1 MADHRDD
8 VGTGGDSSTE
18 PVIVLIGASAG
29 GVQALQNFFG
39 ALPACTGA
47 AFVVVVHLDPTHHS
61 EMPSI
66 IAARTKMP
74 VVQIGERQR
83 LEADHVYVIAPD
95 RRLQIVDHEIE
106 SLHFDEPRGRR
117 SPIDLLFRS
126 LAQQLGDGFAVILSG
141 AGSDGALGARAVKEA
156 GGIVLVQDPNEAE
169 YSSMPRSAIA
179 AGAADFVLPAR
190 ELAEWLAELIPLK
203 ISVTGSDAGQVDEES
218 LRRGVGASAC
228 THGSRFFQIQ
238 TRDRLAPHCAPHAG
252 RQSRGLDGHT
262 MRSCATVPEEAQALL
277 SDLLICVTTFFRDG
291 EAFQKLA
298 QDVLPELFKDKAADE
313 TVRVWVPGC
322 ATGEEAYSFAILL
335 LEEAARHKT
344 RRQPI
349 QVFGSDLDARAL
361 ASAREGR
368 FPLSIEADVSE
379 ERLRRF
385 FVRDGDH
392 YRVRAGGA
400 RSGAVRR
407 A

>member
-1 MADHRDD
+1 VADHRDD
-8 VGTGGDSSTE
+8 VATGGDSNTE

-39 ALPACTGA
+39 ALPVRTGA
-47 AFVVVVHLDPTHHS
+47 AFVVVVHLDPTHQS

-66 IAARTKMP
+66 IAARTRMP
-74 VVQIGERQR
+74 VVQIGQRQR

-141 AGSDGALGARAVKEA
+141 AGSDGAVGACAVKEA

-203 ISVTGSDAGQVDEES
+203 IGVAGSDAGS
-218 LRRGVGASAC
+218 LRCVLAHLRARTGHDFSKYKRRVAGI
-228 THGSRFFQIQ
+228 IQ
-238 TRDRLAPHCAPHAG
+238 G
-252 RQSRGLDGHT
+252 QSR
-262 MRSCATVPEEAQALL
+262 R
-277 SDLLICVTTFFRDG
+277 RDG
-291 EAFQKLA
+291 AGMGPGLCNRRRGIL
-298 QDVLPELFKDKAADE
+298 VRHSAA
-313 TVRVWVPGC
+313 G
-322 ATGEEAYSFAILL
+322 
-335 LEEAARHKT
+335 
-344 RRQPI
+344 
-349 QVFGSDLDARAL
+349 
-361 ASAREGR
+361 
-368 FPLSIEADVSE
+368 
-379 ERLRRF
+379 
-385 FVRDGDH
+385 
-392 YRVRAGGA
+392 
-400 RSGAVRR
+400 
-407 A
+407 

>member
-8 VGTGGDSSTE
+8 VATGGDSNTE

-39 ALPACTGA
+39 ALPARTGA
-47 AFVVVVHLDPTHHS
+47 AFVVVVHLDPTHQS

-117 SPIDLLFRS
+117 APIDLLFRS
-126 LAQQLGDGFAVILSG
+126 LAQQLGDGFAIILSG

-203 ISVTGSDAGQVDEES
+203 IGVTGSDAGQVDEES
-218 LRRGVGASAC
+218 LRRV
-228 THGSRFFQIQ
+228 
-238 TRDRLAPHCAPHAG
+238 LAHLRA
-252 RQSRGLDGHT
+252 RTGHDFSKYK
-262 MRSCATVPEEAQALL
+262 RATVLRRIARRMQVVRAEDLTAYYEVMRDSPEEAQALL
-277 SDLLICVTTFFRDG
+277 SDLLISVTTFFRDG

-392 YRVRAGGA
+392 YQVAAGGA

>member
-47 AFVVVVHLDPTHHS
+47 AFVVVVHLDPTHQS

-126 LAQQLGDGFAVILSG
+126 LAQQLGDGFAIILSG

-203 ISVTGSDAGQVDEES
+203 ISVTGSDAGQVDEEL
-218 LRRGVGASAC
+218 LRRV
-228 THGSRFFQIQ
+228 
-238 TRDRLAPHCAPHAG
+238 LAHLRA
-252 RQSRGLDGHT
+252 RTGHDFSKYK
-262 MRSCATVPEEAQALL
+262 RATV
-277 SDLLICVTTFFRDG
+277 
-291 EAFQKLA
+291 
-298 QDVLPELFKDKAADE
+298 
-313 TVRVWVPGC
+313 
-322 ATGEEAYSFAILL
+322 
-335 LEEAARHKT
+335 
-344 RRQPI
+344 
-349 QVFGSDLDARAL
+349 
-361 ASAREGR
+361 
-368 FPLSIEADVSE
+368 
-379 ERLRRF
+379 LRRIARRMQ
-385 FVRDGDH
+385 V
-392 YRVRAGGA
+392 VRAEDLTDIL
-400 RSGAVRR
+400 
-407 A
+407 

>member
-1 MADHRDD
+1 MGEAENSGVADHRDD

-117 SPIDLLFRS
+117 APIDLFFRS
-126 LAQQLGDGFAVILSG
+126 LAEQLGDGFAVILSG

-179 AGAADFVLPAR
+179 AGAADFVLPVR

-203 ISVTGSDAGQVDEES
+203 ISVD
-218 LRRGVGASAC
+218 GV
-228 THGSRFFQIQ
+228 
-238 TRDRLAPHCAPHAG
+238 
-252 RQSRGLDGHT
+252 
-262 MRSCATVPEEAQALL
+262 
-277 SDLLICVTTFFRDG
+277 
-291 EAFQKLA
+291 
-298 QDVLPELFKDKAADE
+298 
-313 TVRVWVPGC
+313 
-322 ATGEEAYSFAILL
+322 
-335 LEEAARHKT
+335 
-344 RRQPI
+344 
-349 QVFGSDLDARAL
+349 
-361 ASAREGR
+361 
-368 FPLSIEADVSE
+368 
-379 ERLRRF
+379 
-385 FVRDGDH
+385 
-392 YRVRAGGA
+392 
-400 RSGAVRR
+400 
-407 A
+407 

>member
-8 VGTGGDSSTE
+8 VATGGDSSTE

-39 ALPACTGA
+39 ALPARTGA

-126 LAQQLGDGFAVILSG
+126 LAQQLGDGFAVIFSG

-203 ISVTGSDAGQVDEES
+203 IRRCRVRCRSGGRRIVTA
-218 LRRGVGASAC
+218 RVGASAC
-228 THGSRFFQIQ
+228 AHGSRFFQIQ
-238 TRDRLAPHCAPHAG
+238 AYDRLTPHCAPHAG
-252 RQSRGLDGHT
+252 RQSRGLDG
-262 MRSCATVPEEAQALL
+262 
-277 SDLLICVTTFFRDG
+277 
-291 EAFQKLA
+291 
-298 QDVLPELFKDKAADE
+298 
-313 TVRVWVPGC
+313 
-322 ATGEEAYSFAILL
+322 IL
-335 LEEAARHKT
+335 
-344 RRQPI
+344 
-349 QVFGSDLDARAL
+349 
-361 ASAREGR
+361 
-368 FPLSIEADVSE
+368 
-379 ERLRRF
+379 
-385 FVRDGDH
+385 
-392 YRVRAGGA
+392 
-400 RSGAVRR
+400 
-407 A
+407 